1 MDFTTLEHGT
11 TDQNLG
17 HDTLNMQSQAQA
29 LLPQIMYYDIPA
41 QTLAQSVALETL
53 GLGQASTALTLDQDI
68 PSQNLGHTWAMDHL
82 ENVQMIVN
90 PTRYQSVQILQYQG
104 VMWEFYNTRVLC
116 GNCWV
121 GQQPKAETTGIHF
134 SQVQWP

>member
-1 MDFTTLEHGT
+1 MEHGT

-53 GLGQASTALTLDQDI
+53 GLGQASTALTLDQDT

-82 ENVQMIVN
+82 ENVQMMDYGVEGM
-90 PTRYQSVQILQYQG
+90 YILQVSPFFPQTG
-104 VMWEFYNTRVLC
+104 LTR
-116 GNCWV
+116 
-121 GQQPKAETTGIHF
+121 AHF
-134 SQVQWP
+134 SPLNFFTFFVV